1 MLSILG
7 CIEISTESLCDSGVT
22 TDVVIVF
29 PSFMAANLRFIEV
42 QMQGEILGRGGI
54 RASNYANN
62 GTLKEQ

>member
-29 PSFMAANLRFIEV
+29 PSFMAAIVV
-42 QMQGEILGRGGI
+42 QEWNSLWFLNVLARRRLAQEYR
-54 RASNYANN
+54 S
-62 GTLKEQ
+62 E

>member
-29 PSFMAANLRFIEV
+29 LPSWLLLWV
-42 QMQGEILGRGGI
+42 QEWNSLWFLNVLARRRLAQEYRG
-54 RASNYANN
+54 
-62 GTLKEQ
+62 K